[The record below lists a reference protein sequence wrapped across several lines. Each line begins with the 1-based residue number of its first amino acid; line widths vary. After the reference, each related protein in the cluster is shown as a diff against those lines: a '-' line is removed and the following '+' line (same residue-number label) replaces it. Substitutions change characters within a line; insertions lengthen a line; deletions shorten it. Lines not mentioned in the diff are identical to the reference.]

1 MSLYLVILE
10 AWRLPAASA
19 GMTTIAVPNRYT
31 SATELAQADAIVS
44 DLDEAAAL
52 ILTLDTS

>member
-1 MSLYLVILE
+1 
-10 AWRLPAASA
+10 
-19 GMTTIAVPNRYT
+19 MTTIAVLDRY
-31 SATELAQADAIVS
+31 SIATELAQADAIVS

>member
-1 MSLYLVILE
+1 LGF
-10 AWRLPAASA
+10 ASRGGRA
-19 GMTTIAVPNRYT
+19 PNRGHDHRT
-31 SATELAQADAIVS
+31 SPTELAQADAIVS

>member
-1 MSLYLVILE
+1 
-10 AWRLPAASA
+10 
-19 GMTTIAVPNRYT
+19 MTTMAVPNRYS

-44 DLDEAAAL
+44 DLNAAAAL